1 MGLTLL
7 EAAKSAPDKLTNAV
21 ISELTEG
28 ELMRTIPFQNVPG
41 SGVFYSREGELPAVG
56 FRGFNE
62 GNPDGYGVL
71 NPQSEGLRI
80 FGGDLDVD
88 LAQIDMYGDQTRGI
102 QTQMKVRAMRMTF
115 EDKFINGDSETN
127 PREMD
132 GLKTR
137 IGATSSQYIDN
148 GDDPLSLS
156 KLDELIDEV
165 DSGGAPKYLIM
176 PKALRRRLSQAAR
189 TSELS
194 GCLLQDRNEMGKI
207 VTRYGDVEILITDK
221 NAQNQDIQGFTEG
234 DGSDTCSIYCVGFG
248 DMLVT
253 GIQGQHQGQ
262 YGISVRDLGEAPD
275 KPAMRTRMDW
285 YIGMAIYNGRSVARL
300 AGVTNAPVV
309 A

>member
-7 EAAKSAPDKLTNAV
+7 EAAKGVQDPLTSAV
-21 ISELTEG
+21 IAELTEG

-88 LAQIDMYGDQTRGI
+88 LAQIDMYGEQTRGI

-137 IGATSSQYIDN
+137 LGEGSSQYIDN
-148 GDDPLSLS
+148 GGGPLSLAA
-156 KLDELIDEV
+156 LDQLIDEV
-165 DSGGAPKYLIM
+165 DSGGQPKYLIM
-176 PKALRRRLSQAAR
+176 PKAMRRRLSQAAR
-189 TSELS
+189 TQELS
-194 GCLLQDRNEMGKI
+194 GCLLTDRNEMGKI

-221 NAQNQDIQGFTEG
+221 NSLNQDIQGFNESGNTT
-234 DGSDTCSIYCVGFG
+234 SVYCVAFG
-248 DMLVT
+248 DMLTT
-253 GIQGQHQGQ
+253 GIQGQHSGQ

-300 AGVTNAPVV
+300 AGVTNAAVV